1 MKKKILAVTLSVLM
15 AASLAGCSKELSNDY
30 VTIKQYEGLE
40 VAQVEKTAVSDDQV
54 ESTINNNLS
63 ADVTYEEVTGR
74 AAKEGDTV
82 DIDYKGS
89 IDGTEF
95 EGGSASGYKLELGS
109 NSFIGSNGEYKG
121 FEEQITG
128 HNIGDQFDIT
138 VQFPAGYP
146 KTDMANKVAVFNV
159 KLNAIST
166 GKASELTDEWVKKNS
181 DKSDTVE
188 EYKAEIKKQLEDSS
202 KSTEDSTLQN
212 EVMEALLAQVEVKK
226 YPDGEVDNQL
236 KKIKDYYSQMAAA
249 YGMEFADFTEQYM
262 GMKGD
267 DFDIQAKEAAKKAV
281 ARDLACELIAKKKNL
296 EPSKKEYEKEIK
308 KYAEGSGYKDVD
320 EFKKQAGEDVLKT
333 AILQQKVAEYLVD
346 KCVQVEQTDK
356 DNAKSSTKTSGSSAE
371 ESNTP

>member
-1 MKKKILAVTLSVLM
+1 
-15 AASLAGCSKELSNDY
+15 
-30 VTIKQYEGLE
+30 
-40 VAQVEKTAVSDDQV
+40 
-54 ESTINNNLS
+54 
-63 ADVTYEEVTGR
+63 
-74 AAKEGDTV
+74 
-82 DIDYKGS
+82 
-89 IDGTEF
+89 
-95 EGGSASGYKLELGS
+95 
-109 NSFIGSNGEYKG
+109 
-121 FEEQITG
+121 
-128 HNIGDQFDIT
+128 
-138 VQFPAGYP
+138 
-146 KTDMANKVAVFNV
+146 MANKVAVFNV

-188 EYKAEIKKQLEDSS
+188 EYKAEIKKQLEDSN

-226 YPDGEVDNQL
+226 YPDEEVDNQL

-267 DFDIQAKEAAKKAV
+267 DFDTQAKEAAKKAV